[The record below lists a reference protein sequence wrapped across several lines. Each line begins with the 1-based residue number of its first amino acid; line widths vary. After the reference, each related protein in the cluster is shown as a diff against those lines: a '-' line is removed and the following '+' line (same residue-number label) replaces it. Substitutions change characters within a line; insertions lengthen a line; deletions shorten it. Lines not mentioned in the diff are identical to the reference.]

1 MVNITNGSNT
11 LSVTYGAYESFFKHL
26 GYEPVGYARTPENP
40 GQVNTH
46 ITTDSPESG
55 DAAAPYVGDT
65 DPADP
70 DIPEESAEGEGYDDA
85 EVNLS
90 EIPLGEMT
98 LSQLIAYAEQ
108 LGLDPDVNASKKE
121 LRKLIREHLNQQ

>member
-26 GYEPVGYARTPENP
+26 GYEPVGDARTPENS
-40 GQVNTH
+40 GQVNTQANP
-46 ITTDSPESG
+46 DSHESG
-55 DAAAPYVGDT
+55 DAGASSVGDT
-65 DPADP
+65 EAPETDSETSDPE
-70 DIPEESAEGEGYDDA
+70 PEVEDEEI
-85 EVNLS
+85 NLS

-108 LGLDPDVNASKKE
+108 LGLDPDVNASKKD

>member
-26 GYEPVGYARTPENP
+26 GYEPVGDARTPENS

-46 ITTDSPESG
+46 ADPDSHESG
-55 DAAAPYVGDT
+55 DAGASYVGDT
-65 DPADP
+65 ETPDTDAETSDP
-70 DIPEESAEGEGYDDA
+70 DESEVEDEEI
-85 EVNLS
+85 NLS

-98 LSQLIAYAEQ
+98 LSQLITYAEQ
-108 LGLDPDVNASKKE
+108 LGLDPDVNASKKD
-121 LRKLIREHLNQQ
+121 LRKLIREHLNHQ

>member
-11 LSVTYGAYESFFKHL
+11 LSVPYGAYESFFKHL
-26 GYEPVGYARTPENP
+26 GYEPVGDARTPENS

-55 DAAAPYVGDT
+55 DAAAPSVGDT
-65 DPADP
+65 DPADL